1 MVSKEQL
8 RRNKYRR
15 KRVLLK
21 RVHAKGKVALGMV
34 IIILMVLG
42 GEVFRINYNHGDVY
56 AKAVLDHQTYTS
68 TELPYKRGQ
77 IQTSDGTVLAYSE
90 KVFNLILDV
99 KQLLSDEEYK
109 EPTLSTLTRCFNL
122 DRSELE
128 RIVAAN
134 PNSRYQKLLKSLTPD
149 DIEEF
154 KTLEAD
160 KTQGK
165 NIKGVWFEDSYIR
178 KYPLGTFAADTV
190 GFASANNGGELG
202 IESQYDDELTG
213 TNGTTYSYVDAGL
226 EVTET
231 QKAAVDGNNIITTID
246 YNVQSVIEK
255 CIKEYNQE
263 KPSKNTAVVV
273 ADPSSGEILGM
284 ASYPTFDLN
293 NPRDLSSLY
302 TEEQLNNMSDTDYKN
317 ALYAL
322 WTNYCVSESYE
333 PGSTFKPVTVA
344 AALEEGVVKDGDTYV
359 CNGYEMIGPDRLK
372 CHVYS
377 SGGHGSL
384 TVEQAI
390 MNSCNP
396 YMIHLALELGNSKF
410 AEYQSLFGFGK
421 TTGIDLPGE
430 TTGIVYGDKMT
441 TIDAACNSFGQTI
454 NVNMMQMISAY
465 CSIINGGML
474 YQPHIVKRIESANGE
489 VVKENK
495 ATLVRQT
502 VTMSTSKLLRRYLKN
517 TVESGTAKKVAV
529 TGYSVAGKTGTAQK
543 SPRSENKWLI
553 SFIGHAPADNPKFAI
568 YVIIDEPE
576 GTTGTSGSSADVL
589 TLSHDIL
596 EKLLPYMSVY
606 KDALEEPVDTSNSE
620 DELTVGDIPEQ
631 SAQKTTSAVQNSNTQ
646 NSNTQNNN
654 TQSSNTQ
661 SSTAQQGR

>member
-1 MVSKEQL
+1 MVSDEQL

-15 KRVLLK
+15 KKVMLR
-21 RVHAKGKVALGMV
+21 RVHVKGQVALGMV
-34 IIILMVLG
+34 VVILMVLG
-42 GEVFRINYNHGDVY
+42 GQVFRINYTHGDTY

-77 IQTSDGTVLAYSE
+77 ILTSDGTVLAYSE
-90 KVFNLILDV
+90 RVYNLILDV
-99 KQLLSDEEYK
+99 KQMLSDEAYK
-109 EPTLSTLTRCFNL
+109 EPTLSALVKCFDL
-122 DRSELE
+122 DRGELE
-128 RIVAAN
+128 TRVANN
-134 PNSRYQKLLKSLTPD
+134 PDSRYQKLLKNLTSD
-149 DIEEF
+149 EIEEF
-154 KTLEAD
+154 KTLADD
-160 KTQGK
+160 KTEGK
-165 NIKGVWFEDSYIR
+165 NIEGVWFEDSYIR
-178 KYPLGTFAADTV
+178 KYPLGTFACDTV

-213 TNGTTYSYVDAGL
+213 TNGTTYSYVDEGL

-231 QKAAVDGNNIITTID
+231 QKAAVDGNNIVTTID
-246 YNVQSVIEK
+246 YNVQSVIEQ
-255 CIKEYNQE
+255 CIKEYNEE

-273 ADPSSGEILGM
+273 ADPSNGEILGM

-293 NPRDLSSLY
+293 KPRDISGLY
-302 TEEQLNNMSDTDYKN
+302 TDEQIATMTDDGYKN
-317 ALYAL
+317 ALYSL

-344 AALEEGVVKDGDTYV
+344 SALEEGVVKDGDTYV

-377 SGGHGSL
+377 SGGHGTL
-384 TVEQAI
+384 TVEQAV

-396 YMIHLALELGNSKF
+396 YMIHLALELGNAKF
-410 AEYQSLFGFGK
+410 SEYQSLFGFGQI
-421 TTGIDLPGE
+421 TGIDLPGE

-454 NVNMMQMISAY
+454 NVNMMQMMASY

-474 YQPHIVKRIESANGE
+474 YQPHVAKRIESANGE

-495 ATLVRQT
+495 ATLIRQT

-568 YVIIDEPE
+568 YVIIDEPD
-576 GTTGTSGSSADVL
+576 GTTGTSGNSADVL
-589 TLSHDIL
+589 QLSHDIL

-606 KDALEEPVDTSNSE
+606 KDALDEPVDTSNSE
-620 DELTVGDIPEQ
+620 DELTVGDVPEG
-631 SAQKTTSAVQNSNTQ
+631 SISNTTETNQ
-646 NSNTQNNN
+646 TMPSVD
-654 TQSSNTQ
+654 
-661 SSTAQQGR
+661 

>member
-1 MVSKEQL
+1 MVSDEQL

-15 KRVLLK
+15 KKVMLR
-21 RVHAKGKVALGMV
+21 RVHVKGQVALGMV
-34 IIILMVLG
+34 VVILMVLG
-42 GEVFRINYNHGDVY
+42 GQVFRINYTHGDTY

-77 IQTSDGTVLAYSE
+77 ILTSDGTVLAYSE
-90 KVFNLILDV
+90 RVYNLILDV
-99 KQLLSDEEYK
+99 KQMLSDEAYK
-109 EPTLSTLTRCFNL
+109 EPTLSALVKCFDL
-122 DRSELE
+122 DRGELE
-128 RIVAAN
+128 TRVANN
-134 PNSRYQKLLKSLTPD
+134 PDSRYQKLLKNLTSD
-149 DIEEF
+149 EIEEF
-154 KTLEAD
+154 KTLADD
-160 KTQGK
+160 KTEGK
-165 NIKGVWFEDSYIR
+165 NIEGVWFEDSYIR
-178 KYPLGTFAADTV
+178 KYPLGTFACDTV

-202 IESQYDDELTG
+202 IESQYDEELTG
-213 TNGTTYSYVDAGL
+213 TNGTTYSYVDEGL

-231 QKAAVDGNNIITTID
+231 QKAAVDGNNIVTTID
-246 YNVQSVIEK
+246 YNVQSVIEQ
-255 CIKEYNQE
+255 CIKEYNEE

-273 ADPSSGEILGM
+273 ADPSNGEILGM

-293 NPRDLSSLY
+293 KPRDISGLY
-302 TEEQLNNMSDTDYKN
+302 TDEQIATMTDDGYKN
-317 ALYAL
+317 ALYSL

-344 AALEEGVVKDGDTYV
+344 SALEEGVVKDGDTYV

-377 SGGHGSL
+377 SGGHGTL
-384 TVEQAI
+384 TVEQAV

-396 YMIHLALELGNSKF
+396 YMIHLALELGNAKF
-410 AEYQSLFGFGK
+410 SEYQSLFGFGQ

-454 NVNMMQMISAY
+454 NVNMMQMMASY

-474 YQPHIVKRIESANGE
+474 YQPHVVKRIESANGE

-495 ATLVRQT
+495 ATLIRQT

-568 YVIIDEPE
+568 YVIIDEPD
-576 GTTGTSGSSADVL
+576 GTTGTSGNSADVL
-589 TLSHDIL
+589 QLSHDIL

-606 KDALEEPVDTSNSE
+606 KDALDEPVDTSNSE
-620 DELTVGDIPEQ
+620 DELTVGDVPEG
-631 SAQKTTSAVQNSNTQ
+631 SISNTTETNQ
-646 NSNTQNNN
+646 TMPSVD
-654 TQSSNTQ
+654 
-661 SSTAQQGR
+661 

>member
-1 MVSKEQL
+1 MVSDEQL
-8 RRNKYRR
+8 RKNKYRR
-15 KRVLLK
+15 KKVMLR
-21 RVHAKGKVALGMV
+21 RVHVKGQVALGMV
-34 IIILMVLG
+34 VVILMVLG
-42 GEVFRINYNHGDVY
+42 GQVFRINYTHGDTY

-77 IQTSDGTVLAYSE
+77 ILTSDGTVLAYSE
-90 KVFNLILDV
+90 RVYNLILDV
-99 KQLLSDEEYK
+99 KQMLSDEAYK
-109 EPTLSTLTRCFNL
+109 EPTLSALVKCFDL
-122 DRSELE
+122 DRGELE
-128 RIVAAN
+128 TRVANN
-134 PNSRYQKLLKSLTPD
+134 PDSRYQKLLKNLTSD
-149 DIEEF
+149 EIEEF
-154 KTLEAD
+154 KTLADD
-160 KTQGK
+160 KTEGK
-165 NIKGVWFEDSYIR
+165 NIEGVWFEDSYIR
-178 KYPLGTFAADTV
+178 KYPLGTFACDTV

-213 TNGTTYSYVDAGL
+213 TNGTTYSYVDEGL

-231 QKAAVDGNNIITTID
+231 QKAAVDGNNIVTTID
-246 YNVQSVIEK
+246 YNVQSVIEQ
-255 CIKEYNQE
+255 CIKEYNEE

-273 ADPSSGEILGM
+273 ADPSNGEILGM

-293 NPRDLSSLY
+293 KPRDISGLY
-302 TEEQLNNMSDTDYKN
+302 TDEQIATMTDDGYKN
-317 ALYAL
+317 ALYSL

-344 AALEEGVVKDGDTYV
+344 SALEEGVVKDGDTYV

-377 SGGHGSL
+377 SGGHGTL
-384 TVEQAI
+384 TVEQAV

-396 YMIHLALELGNSKF
+396 YMIHLALELGNAKF
-410 AEYQSLFGFGK
+410 SEYQSLFGFGQ

-454 NVNMMQMISAY
+454 NVNMMQMMASY

-474 YQPHIVKRIESANGE
+474 YQPHVVKRIESANGE

-495 ATLVRQT
+495 ATLIRQT

-568 YVIIDEPE
+568 YVIIDEPD
-576 GTTGTSGSSADVL
+576 GTTGTSGNSADVL
-589 TLSHDIL
+589 QLSHDIL

-606 KDALEEPVDTSNSE
+606 KDALDEPVDTSNSE
-620 DELTVGDIPEQ
+620 DELTVGDVPEG
-631 SAQKTTSAVQNSNTQ
+631 SISNTTETNQ
-646 NSNTQNNN
+646 TMPSVD
-654 TQSSNTQ
+654 
-661 SSTAQQGR
+661 

>member
-1 MVSKEQL
+1 MVSDEQL

-15 KRVLLK
+15 KKVMLR
-21 RVHAKGKVALGMV
+21 RVHVKGQVALGMV
-34 IIILMVLG
+34 VVILMVLG
-42 GEVFRINYNHGDVY
+42 GQVFRINYTHGDTY

-77 IQTSDGTVLAYSE
+77 ILTSDGTVLAYSE
-90 KVFNLILDV
+90 RVYNLILDV
-99 KQLLSDEEYK
+99 KQMLSDEAYK
-109 EPTLSTLTRCFNL
+109 EPTLSALVKCFDL
-122 DRSELE
+122 DRGELE
-128 RIVAAN
+128 TRVANN
-134 PNSRYQKLLKSLTPD
+134 PDSRYQKLLKNLTSD
-149 DIEEF
+149 EIEEF
-154 KTLEAD
+154 KTLADD
-160 KTQGK
+160 KTEGK
-165 NIKGVWFEDSYIR
+165 NIEGVWFEDSYIR
-178 KYPLGTFAADTV
+178 KYPLGTFACDTV

-213 TNGTTYSYVDAGL
+213 TNGTTYSYVDEGL

-231 QKAAVDGNNIITTID
+231 QKAAVDGNNIVTTID
-246 YNVQSVIEK
+246 YNVQSVIEQ
-255 CIKEYNQE
+255 CIKEYNEE

-273 ADPSSGEILGM
+273 ADPSNGEILGM

-293 NPRDLSSLY
+293 KPRDISGLY
-302 TEEQLNNMSDTDYKN
+302 TDEQIATMTDDGYKN
-317 ALYAL
+317 ALYSL

-344 AALEEGVVKDGDTYV
+344 SALEEGVVKDGDTYV

-377 SGGHGSL
+377 SGGHGTL
-384 TVEQAI
+384 TVEQAV

-396 YMIHLALELGNSKF
+396 YMIHLALELGNAKF
-410 AEYQSLFGFGK
+410 SEYQSLFGFGQ

-454 NVNMMQMISAY
+454 NVNMMQMMASY

-474 YQPHIVKRIESANGE
+474 YQPHVVKRIESANGE

-495 ATLVRQT
+495 ATLIRQT

-568 YVIIDEPE
+568 YVIIDEPD
-576 GTTGTSGSSADVL
+576 GTTGTSGNSADVL
-589 TLSHDIL
+589 QLSHDIL
-596 EKLLPYMSVY
+596 ERLLPYMSVY
-606 KDALEEPVDTSNSE
+606 KDALDDPVDTSNSE
-620 DELTVGDIPEQ
+620 DELTVGDVPEG
-631 SAQKTTSAVQNSNTQ
+631 SISNTTETNQ
-646 NSNTQNNN
+646 TMPSVD
-654 TQSSNTQ
+654 
-661 SSTAQQGR
+661 

>member
-1 MVSKEQL
+1 MVSDEQL

-15 KRVLLK
+15 KKVMLR
-21 RVHAKGKVALGMV
+21 RVHVKGQVALGMV
-34 IIILMVLG
+34 VVILMVLG
-42 GEVFRINYNHGDVY
+42 GQVFRINYTHGDTY

-77 IQTSDGTVLAYSE
+77 ILTSDGTVLAYSE
-90 KVFNLILDV
+90 RVYNLILDV
-99 KQLLSDEEYK
+99 KQMLSDAAYK
-109 EPTLSTLTRCFNL
+109 EPTLSALVKCFDL
-122 DRSELE
+122 DRGELE
-128 RIVAAN
+128 TRVANN
-134 PNSRYQKLLKSLTPD
+134 PDSRYQKLLRNLTSD
-149 DIEEF
+149 EIEEF
-154 KTLEAD
+154 KTLADD
-160 KTQGK
+160 KTEGK
-165 NIKGVWFEDSYIR
+165 NIEGVWFEDSYIR
-178 KYPLGTFAADTV
+178 KYPLGTFACDTV

-213 TNGTTYSYVDAGL
+213 TNGTTYSYVDEGL

-231 QKAAVDGNNIITTID
+231 QKAAVDGNNIVTTID
-246 YNVQSVIEK
+246 YNVQSVIEQ
-255 CIKEYNQE
+255 CIKEYNEE

-273 ADPSSGEILGM
+273 ADPSNGEILGM

-293 NPRDLSSLY
+293 RPRDISGLY
-302 TEEQLNNMSDTDYKN
+302 TDEQIATMTDDGYKN
-317 ALYAL
+317 ALYSL

-344 AALEEGVVKDGDTYV
+344 SALEEGVVKDGDTYV

-377 SGGHGSL
+377 SGGHGTL
-384 TVEQAI
+384 TVEQAV

-396 YMIHLALELGNSKF
+396 YMIHLALELGNAKF
-410 AEYQSLFGFGK
+410 SEYQSLFGFGQ

-454 NVNMMQMISAY
+454 NVNMMQMMASY

-474 YQPHIVKRIESANGE
+474 YQPHVVKRIESANGE

-495 ATLVRQT
+495 ATLIRQT

-568 YVIIDEPE
+568 YVIIDEPD
-576 GTTGTSGSSADVL
+576 GTTGTSGNSADVL
-589 TLSHDIL
+589 QLSHDIL

-606 KDALEEPVDTSNSE
+606 KDALDEPVDTSNSE
-620 DELTVGDIPEQ
+620 DELTVGDVPEG
-631 SAQKTTSAVQNSNTQ
+631 SISNTTETNQ
-646 NSNTQNNN
+646 TMPSVD
-654 TQSSNTQ
+654 
-661 SSTAQQGR
+661 

>member
-1 MVSKEQL
+1 MVSDEQL

-15 KRVLLK
+15 KKVMLR
-21 RVHAKGKVALGMV
+21 RVHVKGQVALGMV
-34 IIILMVLG
+34 VVILMVLG
-42 GEVFRINYNHGDVY
+42 GQVFRINYTHGDTY

-77 IQTSDGTVLAYSE
+77 ILTSDGTVLAYSE
-90 KVFNLILDV
+90 RVYNLILDV
-99 KQLLSDEEYK
+99 KQMLSDEAYK
-109 EPTLSTLTRCFNL
+109 EPTLSALVKCFDL
-122 DRSELE
+122 DRGELE
-128 RIVAAN
+128 TRVANN
-134 PNSRYQKLLKSLTPD
+134 PDSRYQKLLKNLTSD
-149 DIEEF
+149 EIEEF
-154 KTLEAD
+154 KTLADD
-160 KTQGK
+160 KTEGK
-165 NIKGVWFEDSYIR
+165 NIEGVWFEDSYIR
-178 KYPLGTFAADTV
+178 KYPLGTFACDTV

-213 TNGTTYSYVDAGL
+213 TNGTTYSYVDEGL

-231 QKAAVDGNNIITTID
+231 QKAAVDGNNIVTTID
-246 YNVQSVIEK
+246 YNVQSVIEQ
-255 CIKEYNQE
+255 CIKEYNEE

-273 ADPSSGEILGM
+273 ADPSNGEILGM

-293 NPRDLSSLY
+293 KPRDISGLY
-302 TEEQLNNMSDTDYKN
+302 TEEQIATMTDDGYKN
-317 ALYAL
+317 ALYSL

-344 AALEEGVVKDGDTYV
+344 SALEEGVVKDGDTYV

-377 SGGHGSL
+377 SGGHGTL
-384 TVEQAI
+384 TVEQAV

-396 YMIHLALELGNSKF
+396 YMIHLALELGNAKF
-410 AEYQSLFGFGK
+410 SEYQSLFGFGQ

-454 NVNMMQMISAY
+454 NVNMMQMMASY

-474 YQPHIVKRIESANGE
+474 YQPHVVKRIESANGE

-495 ATLVRQT
+495 ATLIRQT

-568 YVIIDEPE
+568 YVIIDEPD
-576 GTTGTSGSSADVL
+576 GTTGTSGNSADVL
-589 TLSHDIL
+589 QLSHDIL

-606 KDALEEPVDTSNSE
+606 KDALDEPVDTSNSE
-620 DELTVGDIPEQ
+620 DELTVGDVPEG
-631 SAQKTTSAVQNSNTQ
+631 SISNTTETNQ
-646 NSNTQNNN
+646 TMPSVD
-654 TQSSNTQ
+654 
-661 SSTAQQGR
+661 

>member
-1 MVSKEQL
+1 MVSDEQL

-15 KRVLLK
+15 KKVMLR
-21 RVHAKGKVALGMV
+21 RVHVKGQVALGMV
-34 IIILMVLG
+34 VVILMVLG
-42 GEVFRINYNHGDVY
+42 GQVFRINYTHGDTY

-77 IQTSDGTVLAYSE
+77 ILTSDGTVLAYSE
-90 KVFNLILDV
+90 RVYNLILDV
-99 KQLLSDEEYK
+99 KQMLSDAAYK
-109 EPTLSTLTRCFNL
+109 EPTLSALVKCFDL
-122 DRSELE
+122 DRGELE
-128 RIVAAN
+128 TRVANN
-134 PNSRYQKLLKSLTPD
+134 PDSRYQKLLRNLTSD
-149 DIEEF
+149 EIEEF
-154 KTLEAD
+154 KTLADD
-160 KTQGK
+160 KTEGK
-165 NIKGVWFEDSYIR
+165 NIEGVWFEDSYIR
-178 KYPLGTFAADTV
+178 KYPLGTFACDTV

-213 TNGTTYSYVDAGL
+213 TNGTTYSYVDEGL

-231 QKAAVDGNNIITTID
+231 QKAAVDGNNIVTTID
-246 YNVQSVIEK
+246 YNVQSVIEQ
-255 CIKEYNQE
+255 CIKEYNEE

-273 ADPSSGEILGM
+273 ADPSNGEILGM

-293 NPRDLSSLY
+293 KPRDISGLY
-302 TEEQLNNMSDTDYKN
+302 TDEQIATMTDDGYKN
-317 ALYAL
+317 ALYSL

-344 AALEEGVVKDGDTYV
+344 SALEEGVVKDGDTYV

-377 SGGHGSL
+377 SGGHGTL
-384 TVEQAI
+384 TVEQAV

-396 YMIHLALELGNSKF
+396 YMIHLALELGNAKF
-410 AEYQSLFGFGK
+410 SEYQSLFGFGQ

-454 NVNMMQMISAY
+454 NVNMMQMMASY

-474 YQPHIVKRIESANGE
+474 YQPHVVKRIESANGE

-495 ATLVRQT
+495 ATLIRQT

-568 YVIIDEPE
+568 YVIIDEPD
-576 GTTGTSGSSADVL
+576 GTTGTSGNSADVL
-589 TLSHDIL
+589 QLSHDIL

-606 KDALEEPVDTSNSE
+606 KDALDEPVDTSNSE
-620 DELTVGDIPEQ
+620 DELTVGDVPEG
-631 SAQKTTSAVQNSNTQ
+631 SISNTTETNQ
-646 NSNTQNNN
+646 TMPSVD
-654 TQSSNTQ
+654 
-661 SSTAQQGR
+661 

>member
-1 MVSKEQL
+1 MVSDEQL

-15 KRVLLK
+15 KKVMLR
-21 RVHAKGKVALGMV
+21 RVHVKGQVALGMV
-34 IIILMVLG
+34 VVILMVLG
-42 GEVFRINYNHGDVY
+42 GQVFRINYTHGDTY

-77 IQTSDGTVLAYSE
+77 ILTSDGTVLAYSE
-90 KVFNLILDV
+90 RVYNLILDV
-99 KQLLSDEEYK
+99 KQMLSDEAYK
-109 EPTLSTLTRCFNL
+109 EPTLSALVKCFDL
-122 DRSELE
+122 DRGELE
-128 RIVAAN
+128 TRVANN
-134 PNSRYQKLLKSLTPD
+134 PDSRYQKLLKNLTSD
-149 DIEEF
+149 EIEEF
-154 KTLEAD
+154 KTLADD
-160 KTQGK
+160 KTEGK
-165 NIKGVWFEDSYIR
+165 NIEGVWFEDSYIR
-178 KYPLGTFAADTV
+178 KYPLGTFACDTV

-213 TNGTTYSYVDAGL
+213 TNGTTYSYVDEGL

-231 QKAAVDGNNIITTID
+231 QKAAVDGNNIVTTID
-246 YNVQSVIEK
+246 YNVQSVIEQ
-255 CIKEYNQE
+255 CIKEYNEE

-273 ADPSSGEILGM
+273 ADPSNGEILGM

-293 NPRDLSSLY
+293 KPRDISGLY
-302 TEEQLNNMSDTDYKN
+302 TDEQIATMTDDGYKN
-317 ALYAL
+317 ALYSL

-344 AALEEGVVKDGDTYV
+344 SALEEGVVKDGDTYV

-377 SGGHGSL
+377 SGGHGTL
-384 TVEQAI
+384 TVEQAV

-396 YMIHLALELGNSKF
+396 YMIHLALELGNAKF
-410 AEYQSLFGFGK
+410 SEYQSLFGFGQ

-454 NVNMMQMISAY
+454 NVNMMQMMASY

-474 YQPHIVKRIESANGE
+474 YQPHVVKRIESANGE

-495 ATLVRQT
+495 ATLIRQT

-568 YVIIDEPE
+568 YVIIDEPD
-576 GTTGTSGSSADVL
+576 GTTGTSGNSADVL
-589 TLSHDIL
+589 QLSHDIL

-606 KDALEEPVDTSNSE
+606 KDALDEPVDTSNSE
-620 DELTVGDIPEQ
+620 DELTVCDVPEG
-631 SAQKTTSAVQNSNTQ
+631 SISNTTETNQ
-646 NSNTQNNN
+646 TMPSVD
-654 TQSSNTQ
+654 
-661 SSTAQQGR
+661 

>member
-1 MVSKEQL
+1 MVSDEQL

-15 KRVLLK
+15 KKVMLR
-21 RVHAKGKVALGMV
+21 RVHVKGQVALGMV
-34 IIILMVLG
+34 VVILMVLG
-42 GEVFRINYNHGDVY
+42 GQVFRINYTHGDTY

-77 IQTSDGTVLAYSE
+77 ILTSDGTVLAYSE
-90 KVFNLILDV
+90 RVYNLILDV
-99 KQLLSDEEYK
+99 KQMLSDEAYK
-109 EPTLSTLTRCFNL
+109 EPTLSALVKCFDL
-122 DRSELE
+122 DRGELE
-128 RIVAAN
+128 TRVANN
-134 PNSRYQKLLKSLTPD
+134 PDSRYQKLLKNLTSD
-149 DIEEF
+149 EIEEF
-154 KTLEAD
+154 KTLADD
-160 KTQGK
+160 KTEGK
-165 NIKGVWFEDSYIR
+165 NIEGVWFEDSYIR
-178 KYPLGTFAADTV
+178 KYPLGTFACDTV

-213 TNGTTYSYVDAGL
+213 TNGTTYSYVDEGL

-231 QKAAVDGNNIITTID
+231 QKAAVDGNNIVTTID
-246 YNVQSVIEK
+246 YNVQSVIEQ
-255 CIKEYNQE
+255 CIKEYNEE

-273 ADPSSGEILGM
+273 ADPSNGEILGM

-293 NPRDLSSLY
+293 KPRDISGLY
-302 TEEQLNNMSDTDYKN
+302 TDEQIATMTDDGYKN
-317 ALYAL
+317 ALYSL

-344 AALEEGVVKDGDTYV
+344 SALEEGVVKDGDTYV

-377 SGGHGSL
+377 SGGHGTL
-384 TVEQAI
+384 TVEQAV

-396 YMIHLALELGNSKF
+396 YMIHLALELGNAKF
-410 AEYQSLFGFGK
+410 SEYQSLFGFGQ

-454 NVNMMQMISAY
+454 NVNMMQMMASY

-474 YQPHIVKRIESANGE
+474 YQPHVVKRIESANGE

-495 ATLVRQT
+495 ATLIRQT

-568 YVIIDEPE
+568 YVIIDEPD
-576 GTTGTSGSSADVL
+576 GTTGTSGNSADVL
-589 TLSHDIL
+589 QLSHDIL
-596 EKLLPYMSVY
+596 ERLLPYMSVY
-606 KDALEEPVDTSNSE
+606 KDALDEPVDTSNSE
-620 DELTVGDIPEQ
+620 DELTVGDVPEG
-631 SAQKTTSAVQNSNTQ
+631 SISNTTETNQ
-646 NSNTQNNN
+646 TMPSVD
-654 TQSSNTQ
+654 
-661 SSTAQQGR
+661 

>member
-1 MVSKEQL
+1 M
-8 RRNKYRR
+8 
-15 KRVLLK
+15 
-21 RVHAKGKVALGMV
+21 
-34 IIILMVLG
+34 
-42 GEVFRINYNHGDVY
+42 
-56 AKAVLDHQTYTS
+56 
-68 TELPYKRGQ
+68 
-77 IQTSDGTVLAYSE
+77 
-90 KVFNLILDV
+90 
-99 KQLLSDEEYK
+99 DE
-109 EPTLSTLTRCFNL
+109 
-122 DRSELE
+122 
-128 RIVAAN
+128 
-134 PNSRYQKLLKSLTPD
+134 
-149 DIEEF
+149 IEEF
-154 KTLEAD
+154 KNLTND
-160 KTQGK
+160 KTEGK
-165 NIKGVWFEDSYIR
+165 NIKGVWFEDSYLR
-178 KYPLGTFAADTV
+178 KYPLGTFASDTI
-190 GFASANNGGELG
+190 GFASASNGGELG

-213 TNGTTYSYVDAGL
+213 TNGTTYSYVDDGL

-231 QKAAVDGNNIITTID
+231 QKAAVDGNNIVTTID
-246 YNVQSVIEK
+246 YNVQSIIEK
-255 CIKEYNQE
+255 CIKEYNAE

-273 ADPSSGEILGM
+273 ADPSNGDILGM

-293 NPRDLSSLY
+293 SPRDLSGVY
-302 TEEQLNNMSDTDYKN
+302 TQEQIDKMSDDDYKN
-317 ALYAL
+317 ALYSL

-344 AALEEGVVKDGDTYV
+344 SALEEGVVKDGDTYT

-377 SGGHGSL
+377 SGGHGTI
-384 TVEQAI
+384 TVEQAV

-396 YMIHLALELGNSKF
+396 YMIHLALELGNEKF
-410 AEYQSLFGFGK
+410 AAYQSLFGFGK

-430 TTGIVYGDKMT
+430 TMGIVYGNKMT

-454 NVNMMQMISAY
+454 NVNMMQMMSAY

-502 VTMSTSKLLRRYLKN
+502 VTMSTSKLLRRYLKS
-517 TVESGTAKKVAV
+517 TVETGTAKKVAV

-568 YVIIDEPE
+568 YVIIDEPD

-606 KDALEEPVDTSNSE
+606 KDSLEPETDTGTAE
-620 DELTVGDIPEQ
+620 DEYTVDGVPEG
-631 SAQKTTSAVQNSNTQ
+631 SIQNTATENLQ
-646 NSNTQNNN
+646 NMPSVN
-654 TQSSNTQ
+654 
-661 SSTAQQGR
+661 

>member
-1 MVSKEQL
+1 MVSDEQL

-15 KRVLLK
+15 KKVMLR
-21 RVHAKGKVALGMV
+21 RVHVKGQVALGMV
-34 IIILMVLG
+34 VVILMVLG
-42 GEVFRINYNHGDVY
+42 GQVFRINYTHGDTY

-68 TELPYKRGQ
+68 TELLYKRGQ
-77 IQTSDGTVLAYSE
+77 ILTSDGTVLAYSE
-90 KVFNLILDV
+90 RVYNLILDV
-99 KQLLSDEEYK
+99 KQMLSDEAYK
-109 EPTLSTLTRCFNL
+109 EPTLSALVKCFDL
-122 DRSELE
+122 DRGELE
-128 RIVAAN
+128 TRVANN
-134 PNSRYQKLLKSLTPD
+134 PDSRYQKLLKNLTSD
-149 DIEEF
+149 EIEEF
-154 KTLEAD
+154 KTLADD
-160 KTQGK
+160 KTEGK
-165 NIKGVWFEDSYIR
+165 NIEGVWFEDSYIR
-178 KYPLGTFAADTV
+178 KYPLGTFACDTV

-213 TNGTTYSYVDAGL
+213 TNGTTYSYVDEGL

-231 QKAAVDGNNIITTID
+231 QKAAVDGNNIVTTID
-246 YNVQSVIEK
+246 YNVQSVIEQ
-255 CIKEYNQE
+255 CIKEYNEE

-273 ADPSSGEILGM
+273 ADPSNGEILGM

-293 NPRDLSSLY
+293 KPRDISGLY
-302 TEEQLNNMSDTDYKN
+302 TDEQIATMTDDGYKN
-317 ALYAL
+317 ALYSL

-344 AALEEGVVKDGDTYV
+344 SALEEGVVKDGDTYV

-377 SGGHGSL
+377 SGGHGTL
-384 TVEQAI
+384 TVEQAV

-396 YMIHLALELGNSKF
+396 YMIHLALELGNAKF
-410 AEYQSLFGFGK
+410 SEYQSLFGFGQ

-454 NVNMMQMISAY
+454 NVNMMQMMASY

-474 YQPHIVKRIESANGE
+474 YQPHVVKRIESANGE

-495 ATLVRQT
+495 ATLIRQT

-568 YVIIDEPE
+568 YVIIDEPD
-576 GTTGTSGSSADVL
+576 GTTGTSGNSADVL
-589 TLSHDIL
+589 QLSHDIL

-606 KDALEEPVDTSNSE
+606 KDALDEPVDTSNSE
-620 DELTVGDIPEQ
+620 DELTVGDVPEG
-631 SAQKTTSAVQNSNTQ
+631 SISNTTETNQ
-646 NSNTQNNN
+646 TMPSVD
-654 TQSSNTQ
+654 
-661 SSTAQQGR
+661 

>member
-1 MVSKEQL
+1 MVSDEQL

-15 KRVLLK
+15 KKVMLR
-21 RVHAKGKVALGMV
+21 RVHVKGQVALGMV
-34 IIILMVLG
+34 VVILMVLG
-42 GEVFRINYNHGDVY
+42 GQVFRINYTHGDTY

-77 IQTSDGTVLAYSE
+77 ILTSDGTVLAYSE
-90 KVFNLILDV
+90 RVYNLILDV
-99 KQLLSDEEYK
+99 KQMLSDEAYK
-109 EPTLSTLTRCFNL
+109 EPTLSALVKCFDL
-122 DRSELE
+122 DRGELE
-128 RIVAAN
+128 TRVANN
-134 PNSRYQKLLKSLTPD
+134 PDSRYQKLLKNLTSD
-149 DIEEF
+149 EIEEF
-154 KTLEAD
+154 KTLADD
-160 KTQGK
+160 KTEGK
-165 NIKGVWFEDSYIR
+165 NIEGVWFEDSYIR
-178 KYPLGTFAADTV
+178 KYPLGTFACDTV

-213 TNGTTYSYVDAGL
+213 TNGTTYSYVDEGL

-231 QKAAVDGNNIITTID
+231 QKAAVDGNNIVTTID
-246 YNVQSVIEK
+246 YNVQSVIEQ
-255 CIKEYNQE
+255 CIKEYNEE

-273 ADPSSGEILGM
+273 ADPSNGEILGM

-293 NPRDLSSLY
+293 KPRDISGLY
-302 TEEQLNNMSDTDYKN
+302 TDEQIATMTDDGYKN
-317 ALYAL
+317 ALYSL

-344 AALEEGVVKDGDTYV
+344 SALEEGVVKDGDTYV

-377 SGGHGSL
+377 SGGHGTL
-384 TVEQAI
+384 TVEQAV

-396 YMIHLALELGNSKF
+396 YMIHLTLELGNAKF
-410 AEYQSLFGFGK
+410 SEYQSLFGFGQ

-454 NVNMMQMISAY
+454 NVNMMQMMASY

-474 YQPHIVKRIESANGE
+474 YQPHVVKRIESANGE

-495 ATLVRQT
+495 ATLIRQT

-568 YVIIDEPE
+568 YVIIDEPD
-576 GTTGTSGSSADVL
+576 GTTGTSGNSADVL
-589 TLSHDIL
+589 QLSHDIL

-606 KDALEEPVDTSNSE
+606 KDALDEPVDTSNSE
-620 DELTVGDIPEQ
+620 DELTVGDVPEG
-631 SAQKTTSAVQNSNTQ
+631 SISNTTETNQ
-646 NSNTQNNN
+646 TMPSVD
-654 TQSSNTQ
+654 
-661 SSTAQQGR
+661 

>member
-1 MVSKEQL
+1 MVSDEQL

-15 KRVLLK
+15 KKVMLR
-21 RVHAKGKVALGMV
+21 RVHVKGQVALGMV
-34 IIILMVLG
+34 VVILMVLG
-42 GEVFRINYNHGDVY
+42 GQVLRINYTHGDTY

-77 IQTSDGTVLAYSE
+77 ILTSDGTVLAYSE
-90 KVFNLILDV
+90 RVYNLILDV
-99 KQLLSDEEYK
+99 KQMLSDEAYK
-109 EPTLSTLTRCFNL
+109 EPTLSALVKCFDL
-122 DRSELE
+122 DRGELE
-128 RIVAAN
+128 TRVANN
-134 PNSRYQKLLKSLTPD
+134 PDSRYQKLLKNLTSD
-149 DIEEF
+149 EIEEF
-154 KTLEAD
+154 KTLADD
-160 KTQGK
+160 KTEGK
-165 NIKGVWFEDSYIR
+165 NIEGVWFEDSYIR
-178 KYPLGTFAADTV
+178 KYPLGTFACDTV

-213 TNGTTYSYVDAGL
+213 TNGTTYSYVDEGL

-231 QKAAVDGNNIITTID
+231 QKAAVDGNNIVTTID
-246 YNVQSVIEK
+246 YNVQSVIEQ
-255 CIKEYNQE
+255 CIKEYNEE

-273 ADPSSGEILGM
+273 ADPSNGEILGM

-293 NPRDLSSLY
+293 KPRDISGLY
-302 TEEQLNNMSDTDYKN
+302 TDEQIATMTDDGYKN
-317 ALYAL
+317 ALYSL

-344 AALEEGVVKDGDTYV
+344 SALEEGVVKDGDTYV

-377 SGGHGSL
+377 SGGHGTL
-384 TVEQAI
+384 TVEQAV

-396 YMIHLALELGNSKF
+396 YMIHLALELGNAKF
-410 AEYQSLFGFGK
+410 SEYQSLFGFGQ

-454 NVNMMQMISAY
+454 NVNMMQMMASY

-474 YQPHIVKRIESANGE
+474 YQPHVVKRIESANGE

-495 ATLVRQT
+495 ATLIRQT

-568 YVIIDEPE
+568 YVIIDEPD
-576 GTTGTSGSSADVL
+576 GTTGTSGNSADVL
-589 TLSHDIL
+589 QLSHDIL

-606 KDALEEPVDTSNSE
+606 KDALDEPVDTSNSE
-620 DELTVGDIPEQ
+620 DELTVGDVPEG
-631 SAQKTTSAVQNSNTQ
+631 SISNTTETNQ
-646 NSNTQNNN
+646 TMPSVD
-654 TQSSNTQ
+654 
-661 SSTAQQGR
+661 

>member
-1 MVSKEQL
+1 MVSDEQL

-15 KRVLLK
+15 KKVMLR
-21 RVHAKGKVALGMV
+21 RVHVKGQVALGMV
-34 IIILMVLG
+34 VVILMVLG
-42 GEVFRINYNHGDVY
+42 GQVFRINYTHGDTY

-77 IQTSDGTVLAYSE
+77 ILTSDGTVLAYSE
-90 KVFNLILDV
+90 RVYNLILDV
-99 KQLLSDEEYK
+99 KMLSDEAYK
-109 EPTLSTLTRCFNL
+109 EPTLSALVKCFDL
-122 DRSELE
+122 DRGELE
-128 RIVAAN
+128 TRVANN
-134 PNSRYQKLLKSLTPD
+134 PDSRYQKLLKNLTSD
-149 DIEEF
+149 EIEEF
-154 KTLEAD
+154 KTLADD
-160 KTQGK
+160 KTEGK
-165 NIKGVWFEDSYIR
+165 NIEGVWFEDSYIR
-178 KYPLGTFAADTV
+178 KYPLGTFACDTV

-213 TNGTTYSYVDAGL
+213 TNGTTYSYVDEGL

-231 QKAAVDGNNIITTID
+231 QKAAVDGNNIVTTID
-246 YNVQSVIEK
+246 YNVQSVIEQ
-255 CIKEYNQE
+255 CIKEYNEE

-273 ADPSSGEILGM
+273 ADPSNGEILGM

-293 NPRDLSSLY
+293 KPRDISGLY
-302 TEEQLNNMSDTDYKN
+302 TDEQIATMTDDGYKN
-317 ALYAL
+317 ALYSL

-344 AALEEGVVKDGDTYV
+344 SALEEGVVKDGDTYV

-377 SGGHGSL
+377 SGGHGTL
-384 TVEQAI
+384 TVEQAV

-396 YMIHLALELGNSKF
+396 YMIHLALELGNAKF
-410 AEYQSLFGFGK
+410 SEYQSLFGFGQ

-454 NVNMMQMISAY
+454 NVNMMQMMASY

-474 YQPHIVKRIESANGE
+474 YQPHVVKRIESANGE

-495 ATLVRQT
+495 ATLIRQT

-568 YVIIDEPE
+568 YVIIDEPD
-576 GTTGTSGSSADVL
+576 GTTGTSGNSADVL
-589 TLSHDIL
+589 QLSHDIL

-606 KDALEEPVDTSNSE
+606 KDALDEPVDTSNSE
-620 DELTVGDIPEQ
+620 DELTVGDVPEG
-631 SAQKTTSAVQNSNTQ
+631 SISNTTETNQ
-646 NSNTQNNN
+646 TMPSVD
-654 TQSSNTQ
+654 
-661 SSTAQQGR
+661 

>member
-1 MVSKEQL
+1 MVSDEQL

-15 KRVLLK
+15 NKVMLR
-21 RVHAKGKVALGMV
+21 RVHVKGQVALGMV
-34 IIILMVLG
+34 VVILMVLG
-42 GEVFRINYNHGDVY
+42 GQVFRINYTHGDTY

-77 IQTSDGTVLAYSE
+77 ILTSDGTVLAYSE
-90 KVFNLILDV
+90 RVYNLILDV
-99 KQLLSDEEYK
+99 KQMLSDEAYK
-109 EPTLSTLTRCFNL
+109 EPTLSALVKCFDL
-122 DRSELE
+122 DRGELE
-128 RIVAAN
+128 TRVANN
-134 PNSRYQKLLKSLTPD
+134 PDSRYQKLLKNLTSD
-149 DIEEF
+149 EIEEF
-154 KTLEAD
+154 KTLADD
-160 KTQGK
+160 KTEGK
-165 NIKGVWFEDSYIR
+165 NIEGVWFEDSYIR
-178 KYPLGTFAADTV
+178 KYPLGTFACDTV

-213 TNGTTYSYVDAGL
+213 TNGTTYSYVDEGL

-231 QKAAVDGNNIITTID
+231 QKAAVDGNNIVTTID
-246 YNVQSVIEK
+246 YNVQSVIEQ
-255 CIKEYNQE
+255 CIKEYNEE

-273 ADPSSGEILGM
+273 ADPSNGEILGM

-293 NPRDLSSLY
+293 KPRDISGLY
-302 TEEQLNNMSDTDYKN
+302 TDEQIATMTDDGYKN
-317 ALYAL
+317 ALYSL

-344 AALEEGVVKDGDTYV
+344 SALEEGVVKDGDTYV

-377 SGGHGSL
+377 SGGHGTL
-384 TVEQAI
+384 TVEQAV

-396 YMIHLALELGNSKF
+396 YMIHLALELGNAKF
-410 AEYQSLFGFGK
+410 SEYQSLFGFGQ

-454 NVNMMQMISAY
+454 NVNMMQMMASY

-474 YQPHIVKRIESANGE
+474 YQPHVVKRIESANGE

-495 ATLVRQT
+495 ATLIRQT

-568 YVIIDEPE
+568 YVIIDEPD
-576 GTTGTSGSSADVL
+576 GTTGTSGNSADVL
-589 TLSHDIL
+589 QLSHDIL

-606 KDALEEPVDTSNSE
+606 KDALDEPVDTSNSE
-620 DELTVGDIPEQ
+620 DELTVGDVPEG
-631 SAQKTTSAVQNSNTQ
+631 SISNTTETNQ
-646 NSNTQNNN
+646 TMPSVD
-654 TQSSNTQ
+654 
-661 SSTAQQGR
+661 

>member
-1 MVSKEQL
+1 MVSDEQL

-15 KRVLLK
+15 KKVMLR
-21 RVHAKGKVALGMV
+21 RVHVKGQVALGMV
-34 IIILMVLG
+34 VVILMVLG
-42 GEVFRINYNHGDVY
+42 GQVFRINYTHGDTY

-77 IQTSDGTVLAYSE
+77 ILTSDGTVLAYSE
-90 KVFNLILDV
+90 RVYNLILDV
-99 KQLLSDEEYK
+99 KQMLSDEAYK
-109 EPTLSTLTRCFNL
+109 EPTLSALVKCFDL
-122 DRSELE
+122 DRGELE
-128 RIVAAN
+128 TRVANN
-134 PNSRYQKLLKSLTPD
+134 PDSRYQKLLKNLTSD
-149 DIEEF
+149 EIEEF
-154 KTLEAD
+154 KTLADD
-160 KTQGK
+160 KTEGK
-165 NIKGVWFEDSYIR
+165 NIEGVWFEDSYIR
-178 KYPLGTFAADTV
+178 KYPLGTFACDTV

-213 TNGTTYSYVDAGL
+213 TNGTTYSYVDEGL

-231 QKAAVDGNNIITTID
+231 QKAAVDGNNIVTTID
-246 YNVQSVIEK
+246 YNVQSVIEQ
-255 CIKEYNQE
+255 CIKEYNEE

-273 ADPSSGEILGM
+273 ADPSNGEILGM

-293 NPRDLSSLY
+293 KPRDISGLY
-302 TEEQLNNMSDTDYKN
+302 TDEQIATMTDDGYKN
-317 ALYAL
+317 ALYSL

-344 AALEEGVVKDGDTYV
+344 SALEEGVVKDGDTYV

-377 SGGHGSL
+377 SGGHGTL
-384 TVEQAI
+384 TVEQAV

-396 YMIHLALELGNSKF
+396 YMIHLALELGNAKF
-410 AEYQSLFGFGK
+410 SEYQSLFGFGQ

-454 NVNMMQMISAY
+454 NVNMMQMMASY

-474 YQPHIVKRIESANGE
+474 YQPHVVKRIESANGE

-495 ATLVRQT
+495 ATLIRQT

-553 SFIGHAPADNPKFAI
+553 SFIGHVPADNPKFAI
-568 YVIIDEPE
+568 YVIIDEPD
-576 GTTGTSGSSADVL
+576 GTTGTSGNSADVL
-589 TLSHDIL
+589 QLSHDIL

-606 KDALEEPVDTSNSE
+606 KDALDEPVDTSNSE
-620 DELTVGDIPEQ
+620 DELTVGDVPEG
-631 SAQKTTSAVQNSNTQ
+631 SISNTTETNQ
-646 NSNTQNNN
+646 TMPSVD
-654 TQSSNTQ
+654 
-661 SSTAQQGR
+661 

>member
-1 MVSKEQL
+1 MVSDEQL

-15 KRVLLK
+15 KKVMLR
-21 RVHAKGKVALGMV
+21 RVHVKGQVALGMV
-34 IIILMVLG
+34 VVILMVLG
-42 GEVFRINYNHGDVY
+42 GQVFRINYTHGDTY

-77 IQTSDGTVLAYSE
+77 ILTSDGTVLAYSE
-90 KVFNLILDV
+90 RVYNLILDV
-99 KQLLSDEEYK
+99 KQMLSDEAYK
-109 EPTLSTLTRCFNL
+109 EPTLSALVKCFDL
-122 DRSELE
+122 DRGELE
-128 RIVAAN
+128 TRVANN
-134 PNSRYQKLLKSLTPD
+134 PDSRYQKLLKNLTSD
-149 DIEEF
+149 EIEEF
-154 KTLEAD
+154 KTLADD
-160 KTQGK
+160 KTEGK
-165 NIKGVWFEDSYIR
+165 NIEGVWFEDSYIR
-178 KYPLGTFAADTV
+178 KYPLGTFACDTV

-213 TNGTTYSYVDAGL
+213 TNGTTYSYVDEGL

-231 QKAAVDGNNIITTID
+231 QKAAVDGNNIVTTID
-246 YNVQSVIEK
+246 YNVQSVIEQ
-255 CIKEYNQE
+255 CIKEYNEE

-273 ADPSSGEILGM
+273 ADPSNGEILGM

-293 NPRDLSSLY
+293 KPRDISGLY
-302 TEEQLNNMSDTDYKN
+302 TDEQIATMTDDGYKN
-317 ALYAL
+317 ALYSL

-344 AALEEGVVKDGDTYV
+344 SALEEGVVKDGDTYV

-377 SGGHGSL
+377 SGGHGTL
-384 TVEQAI
+384 TVEQAV

-396 YMIHLALELGNSKF
+396 YMIHLALELGNAKF
-410 AEYQSLFGFGK
+410 SEYQSLFGFGQ

-454 NVNMMQMISAY
+454 NVNMMQMMASY

-474 YQPHIVKRIESANGE
+474 YQPHVVRRIESANGE

-495 ATLVRQT
+495 ATLIRQT

-568 YVIIDEPE
+568 YVIIDEPD
-576 GTTGTSGSSADVL
+576 GTTGTSGNSADVL
-589 TLSHDIL
+589 QLSHDIL

-606 KDALEEPVDTSNSE
+606 KDALDEPVDTSNSE
-620 DELTVGDIPEQ
+620 DELTVGDVPEG
-631 SAQKTTSAVQNSNTQ
+631 SISNTTETNQ
-646 NSNTQNNN
+646 TMPSVD
-654 TQSSNTQ
+654 
-661 SSTAQQGR
+661 

>member
-1 MVSKEQL
+1 MVSDEQL

-15 KRVLLK
+15 KKVMLR
-21 RVHAKGKVALGMV
+21 RVHVKGQVALGMV
-34 IIILMVLG
+34 VVILMALG
-42 GEVFRINYNHGDVY
+42 GQVFRINYTHGDTY

-77 IQTSDGTVLAYSE
+77 ILTSDGTVLAYSE
-90 KVFNLILDV
+90 RVYNLILDV
-99 KQLLSDEEYK
+99 KQMLSDEAYK
-109 EPTLSTLTRCFNL
+109 EPTLSALVKCFDL
-122 DRSELE
+122 DRGELE
-128 RIVAAN
+128 TRVANN
-134 PNSRYQKLLKSLTPD
+134 PDSRYQKLLKNLTSD
-149 DIEEF
+149 EIEEF
-154 KTLEAD
+154 KTLADD
-160 KTQGK
+160 KTEGK
-165 NIKGVWFEDSYIR
+165 NIEGVWFEDSYIR
-178 KYPLGTFAADTV
+178 KYPLGTFACDTV

-213 TNGTTYSYVDAGL
+213 TNGTTYSYVDEGL

-231 QKAAVDGNNIITTID
+231 QKAAVDGNNIVTTID
-246 YNVQSVIEK
+246 YNVQSVIEQ
-255 CIKEYNQE
+255 CIKEYNEE

-273 ADPSSGEILGM
+273 ADPSNGEILGM

-293 NPRDLSSLY
+293 KPRDISGLY
-302 TEEQLNNMSDTDYKN
+302 TDEQIATMTDDGYKN
-317 ALYAL
+317 ALYSL

-344 AALEEGVVKDGDTYV
+344 SALEEGVVKDGDTYV

-377 SGGHGSL
+377 SGGHGTL
-384 TVEQAI
+384 TVEQAV

-396 YMIHLALELGNSKF
+396 YMIHLALELGNAQFS
-410 AEYQSLFGFGK
+410 EYQSLFGFGQ

-454 NVNMMQMISAY
+454 NVNMMQMMASY

-474 YQPHIVKRIESANGE
+474 YQPHVVKRIESANGE

-495 ATLVRQT
+495 ATLIRQT

-568 YVIIDEPE
+568 YVIIDEPD
-576 GTTGTSGSSADVL
+576 GTTGTSGNSADVL
-589 TLSHDIL
+589 QLSHDIL

-606 KDALEEPVDTSNSE
+606 KDALDEPVDTSNSE
-620 DELTVGDIPEQ
+620 DELTVGDVPEG
-631 SAQKTTSAVQNSNTQ
+631 SISNTTETNQ
-646 NSNTQNNN
+646 TMPSVD
-654 TQSSNTQ
+654 
-661 SSTAQQGR
+661 

>member
-1 MVSKEQL
+1 MADSEQL

-15 KRVLLK
+15 KRVMLK
-21 RVHAKGKVALGMV
+21 RVHVRGKVALGMV
-34 IIILMVLG
+34 VVILIVLG
-42 GEVFRINYNHGDVY
+42 GHVFKINYTHGDVY

-68 TELPYKRGQ
+68 TELAYKRGQ
-77 IQTSDGTVLAYSE
+77 ILTSDGIVLAYSE
-90 KVFNLILDV
+90 KVYNLILDV

-109 EPTLSTLTRCFNL
+109 EPTLSALTRCFSL

-128 RIVAAN
+128 AIVAAN
-134 PNSRYQKLLKSLTPD
+134 PNSRYQKLLRNLTMD
-149 DIEEF
+149 EIEEF
-154 KTLEAD
+154 KNLTND
-160 KTQGK
+160 KTEGK
-165 NIKGVWFEDSYIR
+165 NIKGVWFEDSYLR
-178 KYPLGTFAADTV
+178 KYPLGTFASDTI
-190 GFASANNGGELG
+190 GFASASNGGELG

-213 TNGTTYSYVDAGL
+213 TNGTTYSYVDDGL

-231 QKAAVDGNNIITTID
+231 QKAAVDGNNIVTTID
-246 YNVQSVIEK
+246 YNVQSIIEK
-255 CIKEYNQE
+255 CIKEYNAE

-273 ADPSSGEILGM
+273 ADPSNGDILGM

-293 NPRDLSSLY
+293 SPRDLSGVY
-302 TEEQLNNMSDTDYKN
+302 TQEQIDKMSDDDYKN
-317 ALYAL
+317 ALYSL

-344 AALEEGVVKDGDTYV
+344 SALEEGVVKDGDTYT

-377 SGGHGSL
+377 SGGHGTI
-384 TVEQAI
+384 TVEQAV

-396 YMIHLALELGNSKF
+396 YMIHLALELGNEKF
-410 AEYQSLFGFGK
+410 AAYQSLFGFGK

-430 TTGIVYGDKMT
+430 TMGIVYGNKMT

-454 NVNMMQMISAY
+454 NVNMMQMMSAY

-502 VTMSTSKLLRRYLKN
+502 VTMSTSKLLRRYLKS
-517 TVESGTAKKVAV
+517 TVETGTAKKVAV

-568 YVIIDEPE
+568 YVIIDEPD

-606 KDALEEPVDTSNSE
+606 KDSLEPETDTGTAE
-620 DELTVGDIPEQ
+620 DEYTVDGVPEG
-631 SAQKTTSAVQNSNTQ
+631 SIQNTATENLQ
-646 NSNTQNNN
+646 NMPSVN
-654 TQSSNTQ
+654 
-661 SSTAQQGR
+661 

>member
-1 MVSKEQL
+1 MVSDEQL

-15 KRVLLK
+15 KKVMLR
-21 RVHAKGKVALGMV
+21 RVHVKGQVALGMV
-34 IIILMVLG
+34 VVILMVLG
-42 GEVFRINYNHGDVY
+42 GQVFRINYTHGDTY

-77 IQTSDGTVLAYSE
+77 ILTSDGTVLAYSE
-90 KVFNLILDV
+90 RVYNLILDV
-99 KQLLSDEEYK
+99 KQMLSDDAYK
-109 EPTLSTLTRCFNL
+109 EPTLSALVKCFDL
-122 DRSELE
+122 DRGELE
-128 RIVAAN
+128 TRVANN
-134 PNSRYQKLLKSLTPD
+134 PDSRYQKLLKNLTSD
-149 DIEEF
+149 EIEEF
-154 KTLEAD
+154 KTLADD
-160 KTQGK
+160 KTEGK
-165 NIKGVWFEDSYIR
+165 NIEGVWFENSYIR
-178 KYPLGTFAADTV
+178 KYPLGTFACDTV

-213 TNGTTYSYVDAGL
+213 TNGTTYSYVDEGL

-231 QKAAVDGNNIITTID
+231 QKAAVDGNNIVTTID
-246 YNVQSVIEK
+246 YNVQSVIEQ
-255 CIKEYNQE
+255 CIKEYNEE

-273 ADPSSGEILGM
+273 ADPSNGEILGM

-293 NPRDLSSLY
+293 KPRDISGLY
-302 TEEQLNNMSDTDYKN
+302 TDEQIATMTDDGYKN
-317 ALYAL
+317 ALYSL

-344 AALEEGVVKDGDTYV
+344 SALEEGVVKDGDTYV

-377 SGGHGSL
+377 SGGHGTL
-384 TVEQAI
+384 TVEQAV

-396 YMIHLALELGNSKF
+396 YMIHLALELGNAKF
-410 AEYQSLFGFGK
+410 SEYQSLFGFGQI
-421 TTGIDLPGE
+421 TGIDLPGE

-454 NVNMMQMISAY
+454 NVNMMQMMASY

-474 YQPHIVKRIESANGE
+474 YQPHVVKRIESANGE

-495 ATLVRQT
+495 ATLIRQT

-568 YVIIDEPE
+568 YVIIDEPD
-576 GTTGTSGSSADVL
+576 GTTGTSGNSADVL
-589 TLSHDIL
+589 QLSHDIL

-606 KDALEEPVDTSNSE
+606 KDALDEPVDTSNSE
-620 DELTVGDIPEQ
+620 DELTVGDVPEG
-631 SAQKTTSAVQNSNTQ
+631 SISNTTETNQ
-646 NSNTQNNN
+646 TMPSVD
-654 TQSSNTQ
+654 
-661 SSTAQQGR
+661 

>member
-1 MVSKEQL
+1 MVSDEQL

-15 KRVLLK
+15 KKVMLR
-21 RVHAKGKVALGMV
+21 RVHVKGQVALGMV
-34 IIILMVLG
+34 VVILMVLG
-42 GEVFRINYNHGDVY
+42 GQVFRINYTHGDTY

-77 IQTSDGTVLAYSE
+77 ILTSDGTVLAYSE
-90 KVFNLILDV
+90 RVYNLILDV
-99 KQLLSDEEYK
+99 KQMLSDEAYK
-109 EPTLSTLTRCFNL
+109 EPTLSALVKCFDL
-122 DRSELE
+122 DRGELE
-128 RIVAAN
+128 TRVANN
-134 PNSRYQKLLKSLTPD
+134 PDRRYQKLLKNLTSD
-149 DIEEF
+149 EIEEF
-154 KTLEAD
+154 KTLADD
-160 KTQGK
+160 KTEGK
-165 NIKGVWFEDSYIR
+165 NIEGVWFEDSYIR
-178 KYPLGTFAADTV
+178 KYPLGTFACDTV

-213 TNGTTYSYVDAGL
+213 TNGTTYSYVDEGL

-231 QKAAVDGNNIITTID
+231 QKAAVDGNNIVTTID
-246 YNVQSVIEK
+246 YNVQSVIEQ
-255 CIKEYNQE
+255 CIKEYNEE

-273 ADPSSGEILGM
+273 ADPSNGEILGM

-293 NPRDLSSLY
+293 KPRDISGLY
-302 TEEQLNNMSDTDYKN
+302 TDEQIATMTDDGYKN
-317 ALYAL
+317 ALYSL

-344 AALEEGVVKDGDTYV
+344 SALEEGVVKDGDTYV

-377 SGGHGSL
+377 SGGHGTL
-384 TVEQAI
+384 TVEQAV

-396 YMIHLALELGNSKF
+396 YMIHLALELGNAKF
-410 AEYQSLFGFGK
+410 SEYQSLFGFGQ

-454 NVNMMQMISAY
+454 NVNMMQMMASY

-474 YQPHIVKRIESANGE
+474 YQPHVVKRIESANGE

-495 ATLVRQT
+495 ATLIRQT

-568 YVIIDEPE
+568 YVIIDEPD
-576 GTTGTSGSSADVL
+576 GTTGTSGNSADVL
-589 TLSHDIL
+589 QLSHDIL

-606 KDALEEPVDTSNSE
+606 KDALDEPVDTSNSE
-620 DELTVGDIPEQ
+620 DELTVGDVPEG
-631 SAQKTTSAVQNSNTQ
+631 SISNTTETNQ
-646 NSNTQNNN
+646 TMPSVD
-654 TQSSNTQ
+654 
-661 SSTAQQGR
+661 

>member
-1 MVSKEQL
+1 MVSDEQL

-15 KRVLLK
+15 KKVMLR
-21 RVHAKGKVALGMV
+21 RVHVKGQVALGMV
-34 IIILMVLG
+34 VVILMVLG
-42 GEVFRINYNHGDVY
+42 GQVFRINYTHGDTY

-77 IQTSDGTVLAYSE
+77 ILTSDGTVLAYSE
-90 KVFNLILDV
+90 RVYNLILDV
-99 KQLLSDEEYK
+99 KQMLSDEAYK
-109 EPTLSTLTRCFNL
+109 EPTLGALVKCFDL
-122 DRSELE
+122 DRGELE
-128 RIVAAN
+128 TRVANN
-134 PNSRYQKLLKSLTPD
+134 PDSRYQKLLKNLTSD
-149 DIEEF
+149 EIEEF
-154 KTLEAD
+154 KTLADD
-160 KTQGK
+160 KTEGK
-165 NIKGVWFEDSYIR
+165 NIEGVWFEDSYIR
-178 KYPLGTFAADTV
+178 KYPLGTFACDTV

-213 TNGTTYSYVDAGL
+213 TNGTTYSYVDEGL

-231 QKAAVDGNNIITTID
+231 QKAAVDGNNIVTTID
-246 YNVQSVIEK
+246 YNVQSVIEQ
-255 CIKEYNQE
+255 CIKEYNEE

-273 ADPSSGEILGM
+273 ADPSNGEILGM

-293 NPRDLSSLY
+293 KPRDISGLY
-302 TEEQLNNMSDTDYKN
+302 TDEQIATMTDDGYKN
-317 ALYAL
+317 ALYSL

-344 AALEEGVVKDGDTYV
+344 SALEEGVVKDGDTYV

-377 SGGHGSL
+377 SGGHGTL
-384 TVEQAI
+384 TVEQAV

-396 YMIHLALELGNSKF
+396 YMIHLALELGNAKF
-410 AEYQSLFGFGK
+410 SEYQSLFGFGQ

-454 NVNMMQMISAY
+454 NVNMMQMMASY

-474 YQPHIVKRIESANGE
+474 YQPHVVKRIESANGE

-495 ATLVRQT
+495 ATLIRQT

-568 YVIIDEPE
+568 YVIIDEPD
-576 GTTGTSGSSADVL
+576 GTTGTSGNSADVL
-589 TLSHDIL
+589 QLSHDIL

-606 KDALEEPVDTSNSE
+606 KDALDEPVDTSNSE
-620 DELTVGDIPEQ
+620 DELTVGDVPEG
-631 SAQKTTSAVQNSNTQ
+631 SISNTTETNQ
-646 NSNTQNNN
+646 TMPSVD
-654 TQSSNTQ
+654 
-661 SSTAQQGR
+661 